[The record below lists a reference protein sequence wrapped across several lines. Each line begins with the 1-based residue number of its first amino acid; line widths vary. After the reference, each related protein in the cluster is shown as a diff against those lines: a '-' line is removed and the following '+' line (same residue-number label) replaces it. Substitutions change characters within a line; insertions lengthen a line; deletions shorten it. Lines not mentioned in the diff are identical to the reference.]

1 MFIKK
6 YEFKVGST
14 QVVDFVR
21 LLGRFGLRFSMSD
34 ERCENAYRRDLTVT
48 RNYYRKFNVY
58 TTKRKM
64 QKFYDAVNILVNY
77 QLH

>member
-1 MFIKK
+1 MFTKK
-6 YEFKVGST
+6 YEFKVGSD

-21 LLGRFGLRFSMSD
+21 LLGRFGMRFSMTD
-34 ERCENAYRRDLTVT
+34 ERCENAYRRDFTVT
-48 RNYYRKFNVY
+48 RVYYRKFSVY

-64 QKFYDAVNILVNY
+64 QKFYNAVNILANY